1 VLYGIGG
8 NGNVMRSEGG
18 DRNRSDRAW
27 LERWR
32 WSGGGVVMVLPD
44 TWKVVTVEGTSKE
57 WEGRSCV
64 VEGEE
69 VAIEVGRVQVE
80 TRV

>member
-1 VLYGIGG
+1 
-8 NGNVMRSEGG
+8 M
-18 DRNRSDRAW
+18 
-27 LERWR
+27 
-32 WSGGGVVMVLPD
+32 PD

-57 WEGRSCV
+57 GEGRGCV

-69 VAIEVGRVQVE
+69 VAVEVGRVQVE